1 MLYFRI
7 GSAFDVERK
16 EIEERQYTINDLE
29 EIKNFPHTILLKI
42 GINGDSPYDEY
53 GRDYRYI
60 TENPTIMC
68 IKKFPGGYQD
78 EETELMKLFQK
89 YKYPRG
95 NEWFYLTPEI
105 EDFLKE
111 IEPLS
116 TIEELRKLIKT
127 KLNKLE
133 KDVGTKDVE
142 SIKTKAKSTIL
153 SLKELYHL
161 NVYNLAGNNIEL
173 YRHLKLLLKWKKYS
187 HIKTIGDF
195 LTYNWENFIRFN
207 LPAEKVEEIFKS
219 LEIPRK
225 RVYIQDLQDPNF
237 DFSEYQEILVRVSKN
252 IDEYKNLEKIL
263 IKEEEEENIISYPIV
278 NETQPQISKS
288 TYNFTIERG
297 SEEALLRE
305 PTCRFI
311 LFSLMEEEGILP
323 NGDDSM
329 WTSNTI
335 KLNSFVQNLIK
346 ERVLS
351 KLDYIPKYPVELF
364 NMIIKSKKFPKFSE
378 KFTSYD
384 YNYFVEILNEE
395 KSIIDGKSIDKT
407 IRDLYFYLYSFD
419 YRFIVPDESYRKLCK
434 IIGILA
440 NRVNIE
446 SKSNTIVYKCNK
458 YFDKKL
464 STSIKTETL
473 KYLYGPWKNLFNKQL
488 CNCDQRIYGERR
500 IITKHKQQR
509 AKELIKSKCPGISDR
524 LRDNIIRSVRTGL
537 NNNEPLEKISNR
549 YGISFRL
556 VEELSQ
562 IL

>member
-42 GINGDSPYDEY
+42 GINGDLPYEDNN
-53 GRDYRYI
+53 RDYQYI
-60 TENPTIMC
+60 TENPTVMY
-68 IKKFPGGYQD
+68 IKKFPGGYTD

-133 KDVGTKDVE
+133 EDVGTKDIK
-142 SIKTKAKSTIL
+142 SIKTKAKTTTL

-161 NVYNLAGNNIEL
+161 NVYNLAGNDIEL
-173 YRHLKLLLKWKKYS
+173 YRYLKLLLKWKRYS

-195 LTYNWENFIRFN
+195 LTYNWENFVRFN
-207 LPAEKVEEIFKS
+207 LSTEKVEEIFKS

-237 DFSEYQEILVRVSKN
+237 DSSEYQEMLVRVSKN

-263 IKEEEEENIISYPIV
+263 IKEEEKNISSYSIV
-278 NETQPQISKS
+278 NEIQPQISKP

-297 SEEALLRE
+297 NEEALLRE

-311 LFSLMEEEGILP
+311 LLSLIEEESILP
-323 NGDDSM
+323 DGDDSI
-329 WTSNTI
+329 WTSNTV
-335 KLNSFVQNLIK
+335 KLHLFLQNLIK
-346 ERVLS
+346 ERVLN
-351 KLDYIPKYPVELF
+351 KLDYIPKYPVDLF

-378 KFTSYD
+378 KFTSYNYD
-384 YNYFVEILNEE
+384 YFVEILNEK
-395 KSIIDGKSIDKT
+395 KSIIDGKNIDKN
-407 IRDLYFYLYSFD
+407 IRDLCFYLYSES
-419 YRFIVPDESYRKLCK
+419 RFIIPDEKSHRKLYK

-440 NRVNIE
+440 NRINIE
-446 SKSNTIVYKCNK
+446 SKNNTIVYACNK

-488 CNCDQRIYGERR
+488 GDKKVYEKHRV
-500 IITKHKQQR
+500 ITKHKQQR

-524 LRDNIIRSVRTGL
+524 LRDNIIRSVRAGL